1 MEVILAAIP
10 SVRIHRIFVYTE
22 PRLDTEEQSETS
34 AHLYHSCLHQGLVYQ
49 LVRCPQ
55 MLVPQ
60 LNGLTISA
68 PRSPSTQS
76 NTRSTTASLR
86 HICRPLPTDS
96 SQLFY
101 GPSSYFAFLQQ
112 IHRGILPTTDHGK
125 HEGNKTQSGLD
136 TFMQRSIFFGTPPK
150 ISPEAIRSES
160 IQLSTI
166 SREMAQDLLQGFKIT
181 SHYRLPF
188 YTIEELDSLLQMTYD
203 SRYAQ
208 NIPPQ
213 TKASFLA
220 ILAIGALSTP
230 QTDLAAT
237 LFTEARREAVIL
249 EDAVTLQTLLLS
261 LLFADYQVNIGRP
274 TSTYMHLGM
283 ACRKALALG
292 LHIGALSTRLDSLTL
307 QKHQTTLWSLYFY
320 ETYQAR
326 TLGRQS
332 SPRWKDITCP
342 FPTEPLPI
350 IRLCRIAK
358 IMEDAAEEQL
368 YFGSCTSRQ
377 RSYVVALYSTYGH
390 IRQLAEAEKAGI
402 ESVGGTADI
411 FQIPETLSADVLA
424 KMHAPPKPTDIPILS
439 DPSVLESYDGF
450 LFGIPTR
457 FGNFPA
463 QWKAFW
469 DSTGKQWSS
478 GGYMG
483 KAAGLFI
490 STASQGGGQ
499 EVTAQNYAKTF
510 GQLTNLNEVH
520 GGSPWG
526 AGTLAGAD
534 GSRQPSS
541 LELEIAR
548 IQGETFYLFVD
559 KASKVRNGRR
569 AQQADPSL
577 PAAKTRQRAHSI
589 DEVEDGAG
597 GACGLPTKFVVQ

>member
-1 MEVILAAIP
+1 
-10 SVRIHRIFVYTE
+10 
-22 PRLDTEEQSETS
+22 
-34 AHLYHSCLHQGLVYQ
+34 
-49 LVRCPQ
+49 
-55 MLVPQ
+55 
-60 LNGLTISA
+60 
-68 PRSPSTQS
+68 
-76 NTRSTTASLR
+76 
-86 HICRPLPTDS
+86 
-96 SQLFY
+96 
-101 GPSSYFAFLQQ
+101 
-112 IHRGILPTTDHGK
+112 
-125 HEGNKTQSGLD
+125 
-136 TFMQRSIFFGTPPK
+136 
-150 ISPEAIRSES
+150 
-160 IQLSTI
+160 
-166 SREMAQDLLQGFKIT
+166 MAQDFLQGFKIT

-230 QTDLAAT
+230 QTDLAET

-249 EDAVTLQTLLLS
+249 EDAVTLQTLQLS
-261 LLFADYQVNIGRP
+261 LLFADYEVNIGRP

-283 ACRKALALG
+283 ACRKAPALG

-307 QKHQTTLWSLYFY
+307 QKHQTTLWPLYFY
-320 ETYQAR
+320 GTYKAL

-332 SPRWKDITCP
+332 SLRWKDITCP

-350 IRLCRIAK
+350 VRLCRIAK
-358 IMEDAAEEQL
+358 IMEDAAEGMYGTRATSLRQL
-368 YFGSCTSRQ
+368 YVTAEELRGRLGQFAQEYGIASAQSGTDHGFLETHESMTLHN
-377 RSYVVALYSTYGH
+377 SPKIAIVYYSTYGH

-499 EVTAQNYAKTF
+499 EVTAQNAMSTLVHHGIIYVPLGYAKTF

-548 IQGETFYLFVD
+548 IQGEAFYLFVD

-597 GACGLPTKFVVQ
+597 GACGLPTKCVVQ